1 MSVTIEES
9 GLSFGK
15 YAEGDVFH
23 AEKSDLYQKLGD
35 SVKSV
40 EFILRK
46 DSHTL
51 LWVEAK
57 SSSPD
62 PNNPQSRDAFD
73 SFLSEICEK
82 FEHSLSFY
90 MSAILKRI
98 PDQQNEISKLLREVD
113 YAAASLKLILVING
127 HREIWLRPVADGLK
141 RKLRACAKI
150 WRINPIHDIAVIN
163 EDGAKIY
170 KLTAAE
176 SQKG

>member
-1 MSVTIEES
+1 
-9 GLSFGK
+9 LSFGK

-23 AEKSDLYQKLGD
+23 AEKSDLYRKLGG

-46 DSHTL
+46 DRYTL

-62 PNNPQSRDAFD
+62 PNNPQSGDAFD
-73 SFLSEICEK
+73 RFISEICEK

-90 MSAILKRI
+90 ASAILRRI
-98 PDQQNEISKLLREVD
+98 SDTRNEISTQLREAD
-113 YAAASLKLILVING
+113 YAAASLKLILVMNG
-127 HREIWLRPVADGLK
+127 HKEMWLRPVADTLK
-141 RKLRACAKI
+141 CKLRVHAKI
-150 WRINPIHDIAVIN
+150 WRIDPVHDIAVIN
-163 EDGAKIY
+163 EDGAKAY

-176 SQKG
+176 SHEGK